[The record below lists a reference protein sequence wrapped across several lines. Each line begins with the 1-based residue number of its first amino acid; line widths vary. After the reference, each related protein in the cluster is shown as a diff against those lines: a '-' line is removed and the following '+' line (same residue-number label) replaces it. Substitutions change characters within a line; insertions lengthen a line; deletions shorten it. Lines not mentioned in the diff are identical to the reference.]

1 MLVCGLASALLLS
14 SQVMAETMAE
24 TTLAQGVE
32 AVREGLASFYGG
44 KFHGRRTASGER
56 FDKKKFSAAS
66 NHFPL
71 GSWLAVRRPGSG
83 QCAVVLVNDRMSRR
97 QQHRIV
103 DLSKSAADYLGM
115 LRAGISQ
122 VQVVALAADFQAR
135 WQAAP
140 PAEKAASCHA
150 AFTPAAAIDL
160 GDLEALPAAAAGLL
174 QTNLPIFP
182 HEEGRRLSEE
192 SSVR

>member
-1 MLVCGLASALLLS
+1 MLVCGLASALLLTS
-14 SQVMAETMAE
+14 PAAADI
-24 TTLAQGVE
+24 TLAQGVE

-71 GSWLAVRRPGSG
+71 GTWLAVRRPESG
-83 QCAVVLVNDRMSRR
+83 QCAVVRVNDRMSRR

-103 DLSKSAADYLGM
+103 DLSKGAADYLGM

-122 VQVVALAADFQAR
+122 VQVVALAADFEAR
-135 WQAAP
+135 WQAAAP
-140 PAEKAASCHA
+140 EEKTASCHA
-150 AFTPAAAIDL
+150 AFAPDDAIDL
-160 GDLEALPAAAAGLL
+160 GDLDALPATAAGLL
-174 QTNLPIFP
+174 ETNLPVFP
-182 HEEGRRLSEE
+182 HGENRRLSEE

>member
-1 MLVCGLASALLLS
+1 MLVCGLASALLLTS
-14 SQVMAETMAE
+14 PAAADI
-24 TTLAQGVE
+24 TLAQGVE

-71 GSWLAVRRPGSG
+71 GTWLAVRRPENG
-83 QCAVVLVNDRMSRR
+83 QCVVVRVNDRMSRR

-103 DLSKSAADYLGM
+103 DLSKGAADYLGM

-135 WQAAP
+135 WQAAAP
-140 PAEKAASCHA
+140 EEKTASCHA
-150 AFTPAAAIDL
+150 AFAPDDAIDL
-160 GDLEALPAAAAGLL
+160 GDLDALPATAAGLL
-174 QTNLPIFP
+174 ETNLPVFP
-182 HEEGRRLSEE
+182 HGEDRLLSEE